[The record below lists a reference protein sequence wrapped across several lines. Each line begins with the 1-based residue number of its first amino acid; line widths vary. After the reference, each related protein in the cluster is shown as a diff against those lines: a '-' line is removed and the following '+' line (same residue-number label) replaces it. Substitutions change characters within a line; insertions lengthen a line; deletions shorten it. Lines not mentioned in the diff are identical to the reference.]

1 MRVLHLDQLEV
12 PLPIWSLLLQ
22 GSRAVADLNPPGR
35 AVVAESGFLHV
46 SQVLASGYGAA
57 AQSSAFNRL
66 RERLFAAWLDT
77 GTHQIPHGVPI
88 LRARRRVGVAET
100 LRCDGRVWIQG
111 GAIWGLPCPIGNAVQ
126 GGFAGQP
133 TVHCATEIAIP
144 PEFANIG
151 QSIKDG
157 LPYQP
162 WAAELVKETRAA
174 NRPNDPMSRC
184 LPPGIVRLEVF
195 PLFRKMIQVPG
206 LLVILNEQN
215 ASYRQIFTD
224 GRPLPVD
231 PNPSWNGYSSGKW
244 EGDTLVVQTT
254 GFRDAL
260 WLDTGGSPLTDAAR
274 VTERFRRANYGTL
287 EIALTIDDPKA
298 YTKPWT
304 IKVTQIIAPD
314 TELLDYICLENE
326 KDVAHLGGR

>member
-1 MRVLHLDQLEV
+1 MRNAVGIIFCVISPPLVAQWLHY
-12 PLPIWSLLLQ
+12 PTPGIPRLPDGKPNLAAPAPRTPD
-22 GSRAVADLNPPGR
+22 GKPDL
-35 AVVAESGFLHV
+35 
-46 SQVLASGYGAA
+46 
-57 AQSSAFNRL
+57 
-66 RERLFAAWLDT
+66 
-77 GTHQIPHGVPI
+77 
-88 LRARRRVGVAET
+88 
-100 LRCDGRVWIQG
+100 G
-111 GAIWGLPCPIGNAVQ
+111 GIWGLPCPVGNAVQ

-162 WAAELVKETRAA
+162 WAAELVKKTRAA
-174 NRPNDPMSRC
+174 NRPDDPMSRC

-195 PLFRKMIQVPG
+195 PLFRKMIQLPG

-254 GFRDAL
+254 GFRDGL

-274 VTERFRRANYGTL
+274 VTERFRRVNYGTL
-287 EIALTIDDPKA
+287 EIGLTIDDSKA

-326 KDVAHLGGR
+326 KDVAHLVGR